1 MPDLGDPTSYLELET
16 GVPVYTAD
24 GRKLGRVEQVLAD
37 DNADIFEGLV
47 IITRPGPGGH
57 RFVDATQIDRLYM
70 RGVALALDHAAAE
83 RLPEPG
89 RRP

>member
-24 GRKLGRVEQVLAD
+24 GERLGHVERVLAD
-37 DNADIFEGLV
+37 DDADIFEGLV
-47 IITRPGPGGH
+47 VNTRIGPGGH

-70 RGVALALDHAAAE
+70 RGVTLTLDHAAAE
-83 RLPEPG
+83 QLPEPG

>member
-1 MPDLGDPTSYLELET
+1 VPDLGDPTSYLELET

-47 IITRPGPGGH
+47 VATRPGPGGH

-70 RGVALALDHAAAE
+70 RGVTLALDHAAAE

>member
-16 GVPVYTAD
+16 GVPVFTAD

-47 IITRPGPGGH
+47 VATRPGPGGH
-57 RFVDATQIDRLYM
+57 PHGAGARAGAGAGSAKPAR
-70 RGVALALDHAAAE
+70 
-83 RLPEPG
+83 
-89 RRP
+89 

>member
-1 MPDLGDPTSYLELET
+1 MPDLGDPTSYLELQT

-37 DNADIFEGLV
+37 DNADIFE
-47 IITRPGPGGH
+47 H
-57 RFVDATQIDRLYM
+57 RFVDATQIERLYM
-70 RGVALALDHAAAE
+70 RGVTLALDHAAAE

>member
-1 MPDLGDPTSYLELET
+1 MPDLGDPTSYLELQT

-47 IITRPGPGGH
+47 VATRPGPGGH
-57 RFVDATQIDRLYM
+57 RFVDATQ
-70 RGVALALDHAAAE
+70 RGVTLALDHAAAE